1 MSEGWSRKRLLV
13 YLEPEGATRTF
24 QYRVAYGLIAA
35 VLTFLVVLVIVFIVG
50 GTIFA
55 RGIDSARKADQ
66 LSAAND
72 SLRVEFR
79 KLRAIE
85 AQLGE
90 LRRVNERMLRLAG
103 VDSDRLL
110 DDLASGLELNQ
121 TEDSVWRYSQP
132 HLPPRVGIQSRGFR
146 SEPKGSEHLGVDIP
160 GPIGVPI
167 FASGG
172 GIVTRVGEDAV
183 YGKVVTLDHG
193 SGITSLYGHN
203 DAILVSQG
211 DSVLAGQP
219 IARLGNTG
227 KSSAP
232 HLHFEIRLDD
242 VPVDPA
248 DFIFEYSRTP

>member
-1 MSEGWSRKRLLV
+1 MSERWSKKRLLV

-24 QYRVAYGLIAA
+24 QYRVAYGLIAT
-35 VLTFLVVLVIVFIVG
+35 VFTLFVVSMLVFVVG
-50 GTIFA
+50 GAIFA
-55 RGIDSARKADQ
+55 RGIESARQADQ

-72 SLRVEFR
+72 SLRAEFR
-79 KLRAIE
+79 KLRTIE
-85 AQLGE
+85 AQLVE

-103 VDSDRLL
+103 IDSDSLL
-110 DDLASGLELNQ
+110 DDLATGLELNQ

-167 FASGG
+167 LASGG
-172 GIVTRVGEDAV
+172 GVVTRVEEDAV
-183 YGKVVTLDHG
+183 YGNVITLDHG
-193 SGITSLYGHN
+193 SGVTSLYGHN
-203 DAILVSQG
+203 DEVLVSLG
-211 DSVLAGQP
+211 DSVFAGQP

-232 HLHFEIRLDD
+232 HLHFEIQLDG

-248 DFIFEYSRTP
+248 DFIFEYSRNP